1 MEDSMVINWTLLK
14 LKSYKQFHMGIN
26 KNSDRY

>member
-1 MEDSMVINWTLLK
+1 MEDCVVVDWKLLK

-26 KNSDRY
+26 KNNDQH